1 MRGSLVAQVAG
12 LQQEV
17 AHLQEQ
23 NAASLK
29 KVKLLTNAEKSA
41 RSRSAQLK
49 EENELLRKRHGDEAT
64 TVLQLEAQL
73 RSLES
78 QVVVLKK
85 EARGRHYLPPSTSPP
100 TASTAVF
107 VNHAAWCR
115 SERGA
120 SVASDERSGGTTAF
134 NDPLASHQQDF

>member
-1 MRGSLVAQVAG
+1 M
-12 LQQEV
+12 

-85 EARGRHYLPPSTSPP
+85 GRATGL
-100 TASTAVF
+100 
-107 VNHAAWCR
+107 
-115 SERGA
+115 
-120 SVASDERSGGTTAF
+120 
-134 NDPLASHQQDF
+134 

>member
-1 MRGSLVAQVAG
+1 M
-12 LQQEV
+12 
-17 AHLQEQ
+17 AHLQGQ

-85 EARGRHYLPPSTSPP
+85 EARGRHYWPPSTSPP
-100 TASTAVF
+100 TAVF

-134 NDPLASHQQDF
+134 IHLHPISRISKQEFRPSNSAPLPCGF

>member
-1 MRGSLVAQVAG
+1 MRHRCG
-12 LQQEV
+12 
-17 AHLQEQ
+17 
-23 NAASLK
+23 

-64 TVLQLEAQL
+64 TCTVLQLEAQL

-85 EARGRHYLPPSTSPP
+85 EARGRHYWPPSTSPP
-100 TASTAVF
+100 TAVF
-107 VNHAAWCR
+107 VNHVAWCR
-115 SERGA
+115 SERRA
-120 SVASDERSGGTTAF
+120 
-134 NDPLASHQQDF
+134 